1 MLATS
6 TVKETQLLAKWVRRS
21 DLVQFMVS
29 FHGRTALVD
38 MPVYAQTVA
47 DALESEAIQ
56 RMQLRDRLW
65 QEHCEKK
72 RAERHQMESG
82 IGSSSSSCWS
92 SEETARSDG
101 ACDDTATA
109 VVSCS
114 GGGDGVVNSRQH
126 ARNISEV
133 FTRYSIFINITSFL

>member
-1 MLATS
+1 M
-6 TVKETQLLAKWVRRS
+6 
-21 DLVQFMVS
+21 QFMVS

-38 MPVYAQTVA
+38 MPVYTQSVA
-47 DALESEAIQ
+47 GALESEAIQ

-72 RAERHQMESG
+72 RAQRHQMECG

-92 SEETARSDG
+92 SKETARSHAR

-114 GGGDGVVNSRQH
+114 GGGDGVVNSQQH